1 MTYDWEAYHKSKVRG
16 IWPAEY
22 MVRQVFA
29 HHAANLDKQHMSAL
43 DIGCGA
49 GANTRLMMSEGYDV
63 TATDISPTACAFT
76 AEMWGALTAC
86 GDINT
91 IELQGPFDLIVDN
104 LCLTHVEKP
113 DWDRILGWLKPGGW
127 FVCARF
133 ETHAGTPDNTPPIFR
148 HMLHTMVSLE
158 LNTINRWRNPGFERY
173 AIEVLRYV
181 RPA

>member
-29 HHAANLDKQHMSAL
+29 HHAANLDKQHMTAL

-49 GANTRLMMSEGYDV
+49 GANTRLMISEGYDV

-76 AEMWGALTAC
+76 AEMWGTLTAC

-91 IELQGPFDLIVDN
+91 IELQGPYDLIVDN
-104 LCLTHVEKP
+104 LSLTHVEKP
-113 DWDRILGWLKPGGW
+113 DWDRILGWLKPLGW
-127 FVCARF
+127 YIGAFF
-133 ETHAGTPDNTPPIFR
+133 THAPPFAPESWDHSRI
-148 HMLHTMVSLE
+148 
-158 LNTINRWRNPGFERY
+158 RNGFSYPEQISTRTGDGWG
-173 AIEVLRYV
+173 IIQVVRYV
-181 RPA
+181 RLP